1 VATSPPEED
10 IMRSLLPALSLFVL
24 VPALSACDPI
34 EGFCQKQYDC
44 QEELG
49 RNLEDDFPAV
59 CAAAARSGLDA
70 LRANTEPEC
79 GELAA
84 AQEAL
89 MLCENLLSCEDLK
102 KLESGD
108 GTICADQ
115 KKALVEANKAAL
127 DDDGSFKCDA
137 IEPAVAAEGEGEG
150 EGEGE

>member
-1 VATSPPEED
+1 MT
-10 IMRSLLPALSLFVL
+10 MRSLLPALSLFVV

-79 GELAA
+79 DELAA

-89 MLCENLLSCEDLK
+89 MVCVNLLSCEDLK
-102 KLESGD
+102 KVESGD
-108 GTICADQ
+108 GTVCADQ
-115 KKALVEANKAAL
+115 KKALDKATEAAR
-127 DDDGSFKCDA
+127 DDDGSPKCDA
-137 IEPAVAAEGEGEG
+137 VEPAAAPGGEGEG